1 MITDKCN
8 NEAMSRSVLNLS
20 IIKQPSNLL
29 RCRTAHKCTGYAF
42 VLCGS
47 TFIYF
52 IWLNS
57 LSVYQYMYLP
67 GFFNYFFHTL
77 VFIFS
82 LNALFWMFCLLY
94 GNRKVGMWGGLYR
107 QKYLFI
113 VFTFFQYMY
122 YCISVNF
129 LRWSNF
135 RFLCDLTN
143 HNILNTQKI
152 YPLLFSLR
160 HYKNRK
166 NWQTQIK
173 NASYFPHSLIFC
185 DTRKKKWMYSIIS
198 VMVCKTGTIIFLLWE
213 ICNGNQD
220 YIFIKDLIHSNTFD
234 SIPFICQSL
243 ARDRFY
249 WLSNFSDVCK
259 ST

>member
-29 RCRTAHKCTGYAF
+29 QCRTAHKCTGYAF
-42 VLCGS
+42 LCGS

-67 GFFNYFFHTL
+67 RFFNYFFHTL

-143 HNILNTQKI
+143 HKILNTQKI

-185 DTRKKKWMYSIIS
+185 DTRKK
-198 VMVCKTGTIIFLLWE
+198 
-213 ICNGNQD
+213 NGCTV
-220 YIFIKDLIHSNTFD
+220 L
-234 SIPFICQSL
+234 
-243 ARDRFY
+243 
-249 WLSNFSDVCK
+249 
-259 ST
+259 